1 MEPEAQVELTVLMP
15 CLNEADTIETCVRK
29 AMKAIREMNLSGE
42 VVVAD
47 NGSTDGSDTLALEAG
62 ARVVRVEGK
71 GYGAALMG
79 GIEASRGRWIVM
91 GDADDSYDFSELP
104 GFVAKLREGWDVV
117 QGCRLPW
124 GGGTVRPGAMP
135 MLHRWWGNPMFT
147 LMARWM
153 FGAPVHD
160 VYCGMRGFDAVWQRS
175 LSQRCT
181 GMEFAT
187 EMLIKA
193 ALSGARITEVPITL
207 HPDGRKAHAPHLRT
221 FRDGWRTLRFFVMSS
236 PRWLFVLPGLVMIAM
251 GILGYGMAWAGLRIA
266 GVEFGLHTLLASSLL
281 MVVGWTG
288 MMMGVVAKSFAV
300 RERLLPDTANLVRV
314 RRLFSLERALIF
326 AALAV
331 ASGGVMTGSVAWK
344 WWQTGF
350 GTLDYLNT
358 MRWFIPGSASI
369 TIGILTGFVAF
380 VVSMIEIPRK

>member
-1 MEPEAQVELTVLMP
+1 
-15 CLNEADTIETCVRK
+15 
-29 AMKAIREMNLSGE
+29 
-42 VVVAD
+42 
-47 NGSTDGSDTLALEAG
+47 
-62 ARVVRVEGK
+62 
-71 GYGAALMG
+71 
-79 GIEASRGRWIVM
+79 
-91 GDADDSYDFSELP
+91 
-104 GFVAKLREGWDVV
+104 
-117 QGCRLPW
+117 
-124 GGGTVRPGAMP
+124 
-135 MLHRWWGNPMFT
+135 
-147 LMARWM
+147 
-153 FGAPVHD
+153 
-160 VYCGMRGFDAVWQRS
+160 
-175 LSQRCT
+175 
-181 GMEFAT
+181 MEFAT